1 MKSKAKSD
9 ANRWQA
15 SWPLCVT
22 ILWVSCATQHHLV
35 LEPVGPRSAAGSS
48 RLALAGSGFL
58 KVYSATETRHVGK
71 FNDYYP
77 HTAYLI
83 YETNGNVFRWVQN
96 AVGSTDET
104 PALVRLRAGFYS
116 ILAQDDD
123 YGRVTV
129 PVVIEG
135 GETTSVHLESRRLP
149 SDEQLN
155 ASNSVS
161 LPNGR
166 IVGWRATAGPP

>member
-1 MKSKAKSD
+1 MKRKAKSGV
-9 ANRWQA
+9 NRC
-15 SWPLCVT
+15 WPPCL
-22 ILWVSCATQHHLV
+22 IAIWVSCATQRHLV
-35 LEPVGPRSAAGSS
+35 LEPVGPRSASGSN

-83 YETNGNVFRWVQN
+83 YNTNGNVLQWVQN
-96 AVGSTDET
+96 SVASIDEA
-104 PALVRLRAGFYS
+104 PALVRLPAGLYS

-123 YGRVTV
+123 YGRVSV
-129 PVVIEG
+129 PIVIEG
-135 GETTSVHLESRRLP
+135 GETTSVHLENRRLP
-149 SDEQLN
+149 SREQLN

-166 IVGWRATAGPP
+166 IVGRRARVASP